1 MRAKP
6 DVPSAAAPIN
16 LPYPLHAEADDF
28 ALSKR
33 EKVLVIKELFLR
45 CRRSDVA
52 RQSSGPPNRGNTAM
66 SKKAAEHHK
75 QSAEHHTH
83 AARHHGE
90 AAKHHEAGQH
100 EKAAH
105 HAHTA
110 RGHALHARHHSDEA
124 AKSHM
129 EEHGKK

>member
-1 MRAKP
+1 MFHADKVADAYDSNVTKTESGVPTCDRQESVTKRASHIFP
-6 DVPSAAAPIN
+6 WG
-16 LPYPLHAEADDF
+16 YPKNDGG
-28 ALSKR
+28 S
-33 EKVLVIKELFLR
+33 
-45 CRRSDVA
+45 
-52 RQSSGPPNRGNTAM
+52 TAM

-75 QSAEHHTH
+75 QSQEHHTH

-90 AAKHHEAGQH
+90 AAKHHESGQH

-110 RGHALHARHHSDEA
+110 RGHALHARNHSDLA
-124 AKSHM
+124 AMAHM

>member
-1 MRAKP
+1 MCDAYMT
-6 DVPSAAAPIN
+6 PSSLA
-16 LPYPLHAEADDF
+16 F
-28 ALSKR
+28 ANRNVWLMWAFR
-33 EKVLVIKELFLR
+33 GFYR
-45 CRRSDVA
+45 
-52 RQSSGPPNRGNTAM
+52 RQSLALRTTQHGKHPM

-90 AAKHHEAGQH
+90 AAKHHESGHH

-124 AKSHM
+124 AMAHM
-129 EEHGKK
+129 NEHGKK